1 LIGASAAGIVGVGF
15 TTVALLAVVLAAL
28 LAVVLAALLA
38 VVLAAL
44 LAVVLAATAL
54 AAVVA
59 GALEVATLAADE
71 VALVVTAAEP
81 PQAASR
87 AAPPPARDSVVR
99 NWRRVRHVALG
110 DGRRLCPMVICFEPP
125 LLPARAAATCQGVA
139 AHAIPIGVRTVIALY
154 HGAW

>member
-15 TTVALLAVVLAAL
+15 TTVAL